1 MMSMASKA
9 ADELSDLQ
17 RFQDKAV
24 GLVYN
29 RCVQRGQ
36 IDARGVFRVMP
47 HRLANGRERDVLAPG
62 DGSPCIDRK
71 STRLNSSHASKS
83 RMPSSA

>member
-36 IDARGVFRVMP
+36 IDARGVSARRGSGRVSG
-47 HRLANGRERDVLAPG
+47 AW
-62 DGSPCIDRK
+62 
-71 STRLNSSHASKS
+71 
-83 RMPSSA
+83 